1 MTLFEEL
8 GIEYREENGLYYP
21 VLSVETE
28 GVRPDET
35 GKYGR
40 MWLKYMKE
48 NQFPRYR
55 HLMRLGRLSETAL
68 RVNEEAYE
76 RLDCIEGE
84 WLKSHL
90 PAAGGSFVQQLHIRN
105 QARMMAEE
113 MVLDEVVLKSR

>member
-28 GVRPDET
+28 SVRPDET

-40 MWLKYMKE
+40 MWLEYMKQ

-55 HLMRLGRLSETAL
+55 HLVRFGRLGETAL

-76 RLDCIEGE
+76 RLDGIEGE
-84 WLKSHL
+84 WLKRHL
-90 PAAGGSFVQQLHIRN
+90 PAVGGSFVQQLHIRN